1 MNATQAS
8 IHSHINTSQ
17 FHFTR
22 LLADTVVSDM
32 IRHYLAYRS
41 HKNVVHDHDIDIIT
55 VFILFSHQHN
65 Y

>member
-41 HKNVVHDHDIDIIT
+41 HKNVA
-55 VFILFSHQHN
+55 SP
-65 Y
+65 